1 MSELKIAGFKQDGNI
16 LKIGSIE
23 FAGKTLIKNT
33 VTVAADTA
41 HSFSLKDGSKNYGT
55 LILDADRNLI
65 LKGGADLAGDIYI
78 NDSTDENTKLIQV
91 DFSAPVSVVFDPKKA
106 SGSGSGHY
114 HYGPNLKVINGST
127 GADSISVSNYSDT
140 DFIMNAGAGND
151 TVLVSV
157 VAGKVNAG
165 AGNDVVSVSG
175 ANGEVALGAGK
186 DTIKFNGTDGATV
199 TLTDY
204 NFNDDII
211 ELNGAA
217 LSSDGKLTAGDKV
230 VFNGL
235 TANNSLYLARISKTA
250 DDPTTVLATA
260 EEDATKVV
268 INASTIKKEETVI
281 INAASADSAN
291 ITLGKASVVSVSLNT
306 DKDAGVDVIKIG
318 DTKADVSVTATNFF
332 TDDVLNFTGL
342 TFANTSIGSVASG
355 GDVAVTLGSGKVS
368 LNLGTGVAIKND
380 NEEDVFAKFNLN
392 GTTLYAATDNG
403 QEIDLSDETDLS
415 KILVK
420 GGNDETSV
428 QAIRTTAKW
437 VDLSASNIYNINAV
451 KLTKDAVA
459 KTSVVGTKNNKAGI
473 TVDAADVTDGVAI
486 WANNS
491 GKAGDVISLSS
502 SEDAA
507 ANTLWFGTAD
517 GNDKVVNFNFETDIL
532 YLYDSLTLTA
542 DKGTIKAGKAT
553 MTFEK
558 SQKNGEE
565 IMQVQG
571 AKFDGTVYAAGD
583 FDQTAIAPGVIV
595 LGDHADKVNYY
606 AVAKDAFI
614 SVTAGD
620 ELESYTFLKDI
631 DYAGAT
637 KANIADKG
645 SVASIDA
652 SGFSN
657 TDGKVIIEGVA
668 NVTLG
673 AGTNEVWVNGAGKNA
688 TVQLNGTSNVDKVWF
703 GASDKNVTVSGFETE
718 SDVIALVGNIGEFTA
733 KMDGSNAVISNA
745 SKGKLT
751 VNAISDIALVDGNGA
766 NYKLYV
772 AENAEYTTN
781 TDGTNIYLGEQ
792 LSASSEVTDTTTIVV
807 AEGVNKWG
815 LNSSAIVSKTVKTID
830 MSSSSADLVLVGSA
844 NAANTITGGTGTNW
858 LNGGGAS
865 KDVLNGN
872 TGAIDFFYYGKEDGN
887 DTLIN
892 VGAED
897 QVVLY
902 DIATTDLAAVKVGD
916 DKTVITVNNDSKL
929 TVTGSVDG
937 LTFVL
942 TDGTYKYDSSIEK
955 AEDRWV
961 KQ

>member
-355 GDVAVTLGSGKVS
+355 GDVAVTLGSGK
-368 LNLGTGVAIKND
+368 
-380 NEEDVFAKFNLN
+380 
-392 GTTLYAATDNG
+392 
-403 QEIDLSDETDLS
+403 
-415 KILVK
+415 
-420 GGNDETSV
+420 
-428 QAIRTTAKW
+428 
-437 VDLSASNIYNINAV
+437 
-451 KLTKDAVA
+451 
-459 KTSVVGTKNNKAGI
+459 
-473 TVDAADVTDGVAI
+473 
-486 WANNS
+486 
-491 GKAGDVISLSS
+491 
-502 SEDAA
+502 
-507 ANTLWFGTAD
+507 
-517 GNDKVVNFNFETDIL
+517 
-532 YLYDSLTLTA
+532 
-542 DKGTIKAGKAT
+542 
-553 MTFEK
+553 
-558 SQKNGEE
+558 
-565 IMQVQG
+565 
-571 AKFDGTVYAAGD
+571 
-583 FDQTAIAPGVIV
+583 
-595 LGDHADKVNYY
+595 
-606 AVAKDAFI
+606 
-614 SVTAGD
+614 
-620 ELESYTFLKDI
+620 
-631 DYAGAT
+631 
-637 KANIADKG
+637 
-645 SVASIDA
+645 
-652 SGFSN
+652 
-657 TDGKVIIEGVA
+657 
-668 NVTLG
+668 
-673 AGTNEVWVNGAGKNA
+673 
-688 TVQLNGTSNVDKVWF
+688 
-703 GASDKNVTVSGFETE
+703 
-718 SDVIALVGNIGEFTA
+718 
-733 KMDGSNAVISNA
+733 
-745 SKGKLT
+745 
-751 VNAISDIALVDGNGA
+751 
-766 NYKLYV
+766 
-772 AENAEYTTN
+772 AE
-781 TDGTNIYLGEQ
+781 
-792 LSASSEVTDTTTIVV
+792 
-807 AEGVNKWG
+807 
-815 LNSSAIVSKTVKTID
+815 
-830 MSSSSADLVLVGSA
+830 
-844 NAANTITGGTGTNW
+844 
-858 LNGGGAS
+858 
-865 KDVLNGN
+865 
-872 TGAIDFFYYGKEDGN
+872 
-887 DTLIN
+887 
-892 VGAED
+892 
-897 QVVLY
+897 
-902 DIATTDLAAVKVGD
+902 
-916 DKTVITVNNDSKL
+916 
-929 TVTGSVDG
+929 
-937 LTFVL
+937 
-942 TDGTYKYDSSIEK
+942 
-955 AEDRWV
+955 
-961 KQ
+961 